1 MAGLRE
7 ASFAR
12 CSGHLR
18 LAVDVAKAWIRGT
31 SPRMTT

>member
-12 CSGHLR
+12 CSGHPR
-18 LAVDVAKAWIRGT
+18 LAVDVEGVDTRDKPAHDD
-31 SPRMTT
+31 